1 MRPRRT
7 AHNSPSRQS
16 WCDKKLSHHYRPP
29 SRTTQVTWNKPGA
42 VEADFVRD
50 RDQCKYET
58 QRATVAMNSGA
69 WQGIGTEI
77 GAAIEKGQRQREL
90 YNSCMTARGYQQ
102 QALAAQ

>member
-1 MRPRRT
+1 MKT
-7 AHNSPSRQS
+7 AILLICAAVLAGCQTAANE
-16 WCDKKLSHHYRPP
+16 
-29 SRTTQVTWNKPGA
+29 VTWNKPGA